1 MDEGSDSRPWAAL
14 LKRLFQRKGE
24 SHLEDA
30 IQEAKDGGELQNDEM
45 SMLLNVLQL
54 DDYSDRKSVV

>member
-30 IQEAKDGGELQNDEM
+30 IQEAKDGGELQT
-45 SMLLNVLQL
+45 
-54 DDYSDRKSVV
+54 KCPCF